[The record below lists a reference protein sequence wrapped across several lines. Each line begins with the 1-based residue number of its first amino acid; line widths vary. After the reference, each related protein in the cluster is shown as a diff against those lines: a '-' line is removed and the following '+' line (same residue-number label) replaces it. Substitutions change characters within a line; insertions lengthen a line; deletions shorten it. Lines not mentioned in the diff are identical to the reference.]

1 MNSPWRI
8 HYKFSASSHFSARVA
23 YKTVEW
29 QLKIQQIPFTHVS
42 PSYGLPIT
50 LDLAHTQS
58 SLVRSIPGICVQS
71 KDILSGVPAAEAAM
85 PNIRVVALRW
95 WSEKSI
101 QVVTCVKLK
110 YVQQPMG
117 KTAGGAII
125 RPSKGIIYDTK
136 EAVVSFFSENVKE
149 CMKDFV
155 KEWARVSKMVVIARE
170 GESAATSVWGWW
182 GQQVLLVGQM
192 SKGKKWPDIQL
203 LSFDLQ
209 TVEFAYAE
217 VCKTSIRTHS
227 VKVHVSYR
235 TTQSQ

>member
-1 MNSPWRI
+1 M

-95 WSEKSI
+95 WS
-101 QVVTCVKLK
+101 
-110 YVQQPMG
+110 G
-117 KTAGGAII
+117 KEYTSRDLCQAEI
-125 RPSKGIIYDTK
+125 RSTTNG
-136 EAVVSFFSENVKE
+136 
-149 CMKDFV
+149 KD
-155 KEWARVSKMVVIARE
+155 
-170 GESAATSVWGWW
+170 GWRCN
-182 GQQVLLVGQM
+182 
-192 SKGKKWPDIQL
+192 
-203 LSFDLQ
+203 
-209 TVEFAYAE
+209 Y
-217 VCKTSIRTHS
+217 
-227 VKVHVSYR
+227 
-235 TTQSQ
+235 